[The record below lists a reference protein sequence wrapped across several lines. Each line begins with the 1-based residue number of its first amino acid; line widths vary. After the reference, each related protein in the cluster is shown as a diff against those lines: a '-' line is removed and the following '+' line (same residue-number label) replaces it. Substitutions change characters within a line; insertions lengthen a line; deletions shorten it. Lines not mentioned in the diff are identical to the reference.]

1 MNSNILLKLIK
12 FGIGFI
18 LFIPLYV
25 GGSFFFPFIFPKI
38 WLFQLVTEIIF
49 FFYVILA
56 ISDSRFRPK
65 FNWVLKAV
73 ILLTLI
79 LIITSFIGV
88 DAFRSFWGNTERM
101 SGVIAWFHFVAFA
114 IILSGVL
121 SAQGGS
127 ASGGKTEKEW
137 RNFFGV
143 AVVVSIFEFFYVL
156 AQYFGASWVWLP
168 GSQAGTIGNTDLIAS
183 YAIFSAFFAL
193 YLWKGLNIDFR
204 NRGIF
209 DFGNQYFPRWLWAMA
224 FFLNIGTLF
233 LASSRG
239 AILGFGAG
247 LFIYSIL
254 SAWKNP
260 KTLKIWG
267 IIISILILSYV
278 ILFLSRNSDF
288 VKNSVQ
294 LNRLANVSLESDT
307 VRQRFTE
314 WGIAREAFKAR
325 PIFGWGPNNYLY
337 LHNAFLNPKVYELRE
352 TNFDR
357 AHNAYLDYASMSG
370 TIGLLG
376 YLFLIAILFWVFFKN
391 KLWVLASLTI
401 AYAVQSFFVF
411 DSPASYIALF
421 LTIGFA
427 MHVEN
432 QQLITDN
439 KQLTTNNFTAQK
451 AAVVWFLLLPFMI
464 YVFWQVSVKQASAN
478 LAFTRAF
485 TGLNK
490 GAIAPEKVFQ
500 DYKESL
506 KYKTL
511 GTTEFRNQF
520 TQWLQGALDKFPPE
534 TRLSVVDFGISEL
547 EKEVKD
553 HPMVFSY
560 LNLGQLYYFKANGIS
575 DADLKPLLY
584 QKAIQAYE
592 KAIELSPKRLEV
604 YYSYL
609 QLAITIKDYSRG
621 VEIIKRTT
629 EFAPNYPKNWWYLG
643 IANIVAGQNEDGI
656 RYINKALTIYYAPNV
671 TAKNNGLDLEYD
683 IDKTLKDGS
692 SAMPS
697 KQEIL
702 GVVGPYIKEGRY
714 KELLLLYLGAKM
726 EDPNDIG
733 IHQSLALVYQNLGLE
748 DKALEELKIV
758 ERLSPK

>member
-114 IILSGVL
+114 VILSGIL
-121 SAQGGS
+121 
-127 ASGGKTEKEW
+127 KTEKEW

-156 AQYFGASWVWLP
+156 AQYFGASWVWLS

-193 YLWKGLNIDFR
+193 YLWQSSPPDSLRDSKRAGKF
-204 NRGIF
+204 
-209 DFGNQYFPRWLWAMA
+209 QWLWAMA

-260 KTLKIWG
+260 KTLKTWG

-278 ILFLSRNSDF
+278 ILFLSRNSNF

-294 LNRLANVSLESDT
+294 FNRLANVSLESDT

-337 LHNAFLNPKVYELRE
+337 LHNAFLDPKVYELRE

-370 TIGLLG
+370 IIGLLG
-376 YLFLIAILFWVFFKN
+376 YLFLIAVLFWVFFPPKADPPLAEKN
-391 KLWVLASLTI
+391 KYSVFASLII

-427 MHVEN
+427 MFVEN
-432 QQLITDN
+432 SKSEILNPKQIQNSKFKIQNSTSPQL
-439 KQLTTNNFTAQK
+439 
-451 AAVVWFLLLPFMI
+451 VVAISIFYFIVSIFLI
-464 YVFWQVSVKQASAN
+464 WQVSIKPAFAN

-520 TQWLQGALDKFPPE
+520 TQ
-534 TRLSVVDFGISEL
+534 
-547 EKEVKD
+547 
-553 HPMVFSY
+553 
-560 LNLGQLYYFKANGIS
+560 
-575 DADLKPLLY
+575 
-584 QKAIQAYE
+584 
-592 KAIELSPKRLEV
+592 
-604 YYSYL
+604 
-609 QLAITIKDYSRG
+609 
-621 VEIIKRTT
+621 
-629 EFAPNYPKNWWYLG
+629 
-643 IANIVAGQNEDGI
+643 
-656 RYINKALTIYYAPNV
+656 
-671 TAKNNGLDLEYD
+671 
-683 IDKTLKDGS
+683 
-692 SAMPS
+692 
-697 KQEIL
+697 
-702 GVVGPYIKEGRY
+702 
-714 KELLLLYLGAKM
+714 
-726 EDPNDIG
+726 
-733 IHQSLALVYQNLGLE
+733 
-748 DKALEELKIV
+748 
-758 ERLSPK
+758 